1 MHETRY
7 IKVNIERRTLPI
19 MQTGYSKVTMIV
31 RDKDMPFTNMT
42 REDALK
48 AFGAETDA
56 HKALSA
62 YFKQPNAQPIG
73 VVGVSKEKMLA
84 TELEQ
89 NKGILGDGYYVTSS
103 SQTDEDIKVISE
115 FMDGQKGIALLGT
128 SSIELAEEMAKA
140 ASENNLYL
148 RTNLMVHD
156 RPEQHIGS
164 ALAGMLSSKF
174 FGTHVGQFKQLVS
187 VDPIGLVGA
196 DDEETGRVPFTHDDE
211 QRITKANANTYWRD
225 GGFNVVSGVKL
236 IGGEFMD
243 VYQTEDYIAN
253 EISKRIHNRFMTY
266 DKIDYTDEGIDVLH
280 SALIDTLLAASARD
294 VRVLARDDQDNITFK
309 TNAKRR
315 REVDVELVK
324 QRIYDGL
331 SFIAVPTGHIGAA
344 EINGVITFDFKEV
357 DQWQQ

>member
-31 RDKDMPFTNMT
+31 RDKDMPFTDMT
-42 REDALK
+42 KEDALK
-48 AFGAETDA
+48 AFDAETDA
-56 HKALSA
+56 YKALSA

-73 VVGVSKEKMLA
+73 VVGIGKEKTIA

-115 FMDGQKGIALLGT
+115 FMASQKGIALLGT
-128 SSIELAEEMAKA
+128 GSVELAEEMALK
-140 ASENNLYL
+140 SNSYP

-156 RPEQHIGS
+156 RPEQHVGS

-174 FGTHVGQFKQLVS
+174 FGTHVGQFKQLVG

-196 DDEETGRVPFTHDDE
+196 DDEETGRVPFSYNDE
-211 QRITKANANTYWRD
+211 QRIIKANANTYWRD

-243 VYQTEDYIAN
+243 AYQTEDYIAN

-280 SALIDTLLAASARD
+280 SALIDTLLAASARN
-294 VRVLARDDQDNITFK
+294 VRVLALDDQGNVTFK

-344 EINGVITFDFKEV
+344 EINGIITFDCKEV

>member
-19 MQTGYSKVTMIV
+19 VQTGYSKVTMIV
-31 RDKDMPFTNMT
+31 RDKDMSFTDMT
-42 REDALK
+42 KEDALK
-48 AFGAETDA
+48 AFDTDTDA
-56 HKALSA
+56 YKALSS

-73 VVGVSKEKMLA
+73 VVGIGKEKTLSE
-84 TELEQ
+84 ELEQ
-89 NKGILGDGYYVTSS
+89 NKGVLGDGYYVTTSS
-103 SQTDEDIKVISE
+103 LVDEDIKVISE
-115 FMDGQKGIALLGT
+115 YVAGQKGIALLGT
-128 SSIELAEEMAKA
+128 GSVELAEEMFVK
-140 ASENNLYL
+140 SNSHP
-148 RTNLMVHD
+148 RTHLMVTD
-156 RPEQHIGS
+156 KPKQFVGPAI
-164 ALAGMLSSKF
+164 AGASSSKF
-174 FGTHVGQFKQLVS
+174 FGTYVQQFKQLVGI
-187 VDPIGLVGA
+187 DPIGLVEK
-196 DDEETGRVPFTHDDE
+196 DDEETGRVPFTYNDE
-211 QRITKANANTYWRD
+211 QRIIKANANTYWRD

-243 VYQTEDYIAN
+243 AYQTEDYIAN

-280 SALIDTLLAASARD
+280 SALIDTLMAASARN
-294 VRVLARDDQDNITFK
+294 VRVLARDDQDNVTFK
-309 TNAKRR
+309 THAKRR

-344 EINGVITFDFKEV
+344 EINGIITFDFKEV

>member
-19 MQTGYSKVTMIV
+19 VQTGYSKVTMIV

-42 REDALK
+42 KDEALK
-48 AFGAETDA
+48 AFETDTDA
-56 HKALSA
+56 YKALSA

-73 VVGVSKEKMLA
+73 VVGIGKEKTLSE
-84 TELEQ
+84 ELEK
-89 NKGILGDGYYVTSS
+89 NKGVLGDGYYVTTSS
-103 SQTDEDIKVISE
+103 LVDEDIKVISE
-115 FMDGQKGIALLGT
+115 YVAGQKGIALLGT
-128 SSIELAEEMAKA
+128 GSVELAEEMFAK
-140 ASENNLYL
+140 SNSHP
-148 RTNLMVHD
+148 RTHLMVTD
-156 RPEQHIGS
+156 KPEQY
-164 ALAGMLSSKF
+164 AGPAIAGASSSKF
-174 FGTHVGQFKQLVS
+174 FGTYVQQFKQLVGI
-187 VDPIGLVGA
+187 DPIGLVEK
-196 DDEETGRVPFTHDDE
+196 DDEETGRTPFTYNDE
-211 QRITKANANTYWRD
+211 QRIIKANANTYWRD

-243 VYQTEDYIAN
+243 AYQTEDYIAN

-280 SALIDTLLAASARD
+280 SALIDTLMAASARN
-294 VRVLARDDQDNITFK
+294 VRVLARDDQDNVTFK
-309 TNAKRR
+309 THAKRR

-344 EINGVITFDFKEV
+344 EINGIITFDFKEV